1 MKRMTCVFAVIVAF
15 ALTSTAMATTTT
27 KTAAAKPAT
36 STATTTATTAAPATA
51 TTSTPATATTESTA
65 PAKTTTATTAK
76 HTTTTSG
83 KTPPSHIVDINSAS
97 KEELMKLPGIGDV
110 TADKIIAGRP
120 YKSKMDLEKKK
131 IVNAT
136 TYQHVH
142 TMIIAKQ
149 PTTAAKK

>member
-36 STATTTATTAAPATA
+36 TTATTAAPATA
-51 TTSTPATATTESTA
+51 TTSTPATATTASTA
-65 PAKTTTATTAK
+65 PAKTTTAATAK
-76 HTTTTSG
+76 HTTTTTSG
-83 KTPPSHIVDINSAS
+83 KTPPSHVVDINTAS
-97 KEELMKLPGIGDV
+97 KAELMKLPGIGDA

-120 YKSKMDLEKKK
+120 YKSKMELEQKK
-131 IVNAT
+131 IVTNA

-149 PTTAAKK
+149 ATTAAKK